1 MNPAGNG
8 QRSCKCVCV
17 CVCGGGVT
25 SDLEATRVVSSNLVF
40 SYF

>member
-17 CVCGGGVT
+17 GGGFHY
-25 SDLEATRVVSSNLVF
+25 SDLEATKVVSLNPHMW
-40 SYF
+40 